1 VFVPGIDRFLRRGWP
16 LAIAACLLVAASAC
30 GGRHIQLLFPSQN
43 DSGDL
48 FTCQVSNNVDAKP
61 EHRQVNCV
69 DHPEGFPPEVGNKGR
84 VVHLDVR
91 NCKVGEI
98 RTITIMDADR
108 ANPTVYVTCG
118 QSVSAATGPSPL
130 TDLNGGLPSTTS
142 APPPAPANDLGGG
155 LPANGAAP
163 ASGGG
168 HGL

>member
-1 VFVPGIDRFLRRGWP
+1 MPGIDFFIRRSSQF
-16 LAIAACLLVAASAC
+16 AIAACLLAGASAC

-48 FTCQVSNNVDAKP
+48 FTCKVSNNIDAKP

-69 DHPEGFPPEVGNKGR
+69 DHPEGFAPEVGNKGR
-84 VVHLDVR
+84 VVHVDVR

-118 QSVSAATGPSPL
+118 QSVSANPGPSPL
-130 TDLNGGLPSTTS
+130 TDLNGGLPSTS
-142 APPPAPANDLGGG
+142 NAPPPASSDLNGG
-155 LPANGAAP
+155 LPANTATP
-163 ASGGG
+163 ANGGS

>member
-1 VFVPGIDRFLRRGWP
+1 VFVPGIDLFNRRRAP
-16 LAIAACLLVAASAC
+16 FAIAACLLASGSAC

-48 FTCQVSNNVDAKP
+48 FTCNVSNNVDAKP

-69 DHPEGFPPEVGNKGR
+69 DHPEGFPGEVGNKGR
-84 VVHLDVR
+84 VVHVDVR

-118 QSVSAATGPSPL
+118 QSVSAGGNSGSL
-130 TDLNGGLPSTTS
+130 TDLNGGLPS
-142 APPPAPANDLGGG
+142 GGG
-155 LPANGAAP
+155 NG
-163 ASGGG
+163 
-168 HGL
+168 L